1 MRNVTASSVNA
12 HSGDRSG
19 TAVVLASL
27 LATGFGSTLGF
38 VYGLQSRVVQDDLSI
53 TRAQVG
59 LIASIYFGST
69 GLGSLAGG
77 RLADL
82 LGARRAVVIDMV
94 AVSAAAT
101 VAAAWGSYTAI
112 LLTSVIG
119 GLGYALTNAATNL
132 AVAAAVPLRHRALAL
147 TVKTAGVPF
156 QVAVGSVLVP
166 FLADHVGWRP
176 VIAGVAALAGTTA
189 IVVAMLLPDVHGA
202 VALGTDR
209 RLPHAILLLP
219 VGCFFLLV
227 ASQPLFSW
235 GVRYLDEAMDM
246 RASTAGSLAAL
257 AALGGVGNMIV
268 VARVSDVI
276 GRERRAPLVF
286 TLTGLTGAGG
296 LLLAIGARGN
306 LAVGLPGLVIATA
319 AQLAAI
325 GLLHALVVDIAPRAV
340 GRASGVTMTGYYLGA
355 LVAPAQFGW
364 LSDRSGSYAWPW
376 LVCALSAAC
385 AATVFGLL
393 WYVRADDGLLARSPA

>member
-1 MRNVTASSVNA
+1 MGNVRVSTVHA
-12 HSGDRSG
+12 HSGRRSSV
-19 TAVVLASL
+19 AVVVASL

-53 TRAQVG
+53 SKAQVG

-82 LGARRAVVIDMV
+82 LGTRRAVVIDML

-101 VAAAWGSYTAI
+101 VAAAWGSYAAI
-112 LLTSVIG
+112 LLTSVVG

-132 AVAAAVPLRHRALAL
+132 AVAAVVPLRHRALAL
-147 TVKTAGVPF
+147 TVKTAGVPL

-176 VIAGVAALAGTTA
+176 VIAGVAVLAGATA
-189 IVVAMLLPDVHGA
+189 VIAASVLPDVHGA
-202 VALGTDR
+202 IAVGSDR

-235 GVRYLDEAMDM
+235 GVRYLDEAMDL

-257 AALGGVGNMIV
+257 AAIGGVAGMIV

-276 GRERRAPLVF
+276 GRERRAPLVL
-286 TLTGLTGAGG
+286 TLTAVTAVGG

-306 LAVGLPGLVIATA
+306 LAVGLSGLVIATT

-364 LSDRSGSYAWPW
+364 LSDRTGSYSWPW
-376 LVCALSAAC
+376 LVCALSAVC

-393 WYVRADDGLLARSPA
+393 WYVRAGERLLVHAPA

>member
-1 MRNVTASSVNA
+1 MGNVTASSANA
-12 HSGDRSG
+12 HSGGRSS
-19 TAVVLASL
+19 TAVVVASL

-38 VYGLQSRVVQDDLSI
+38 VYGLQSRVVQEDLSI
-53 TRAQVG
+53 TKAQVG
-59 LIASIYFGST
+59 LIASVYFGST

-77 RLADL
+77 RLADR
-82 LGARRAVVIDMV
+82 LGTRRAVVIDML
-94 AVSAAAT
+94 AVSVAAT
-101 VAAAWGSYTAI
+101 VAALSGSYAAI
-112 LLTSVIG
+112 LLTSIVG

-132 AVAAAVPLRHRALAL
+132 AVAAVVPLRHRAVAL

-166 FLADHVGWRP
+166 FLADHFGWRP
-176 VIAGVAALAGTTA
+176 VIAGVAVLAAGTA
-189 IVVAMLLPDVHGA
+189 VVAATVLPDVHGA
-202 VALGTDR
+202 LVAGSGR
-209 RLPHAILLLP
+209 RLPPAIFLLP

-235 GVRYLDEAMDM
+235 GVRYLDEAMDL
-246 RASTAGSLAAL
+246 RASTAGSLASL
-257 AALGGVGNMIV
+257 AAFGGVAGMIA

-276 GRERRAPLVF
+276 GRERRAPLVLV
-286 TLTGLTGAGG
+286 LTVVTGAGG
-296 LLLAIGARGN
+296 LLLAIGSRGN
-306 LAVGLPGLVIATA
+306 LAVGLCGLVIATT

-325 GLLHALVVDIAPRAV
+325 GLLHTLVVDMAPNAV

-376 LVCALSAAC
+376 LVCTLSASC

-393 WYVRADDGLLARSPA
+393 WYVRATDRSLVGAPA

>member
-1 MRNVTASSVNA
+1 
-12 HSGDRSG
+12 
-19 TAVVLASL
+19 
-27 LATGFGSTLGF
+27 
-38 VYGLQSRVVQDDLSI
+38 
-53 TRAQVG
+53 VG
-59 LIASIYFGST
+59 LIASVYFGST

-77 RLADL
+77 RLADR
-82 LGARRAVVIDMV
+82 LGTRRAVVIDML

-101 VAAAWGSYTAI
+101 VAALSGSYAAI
-112 LLTSVIG
+112 LLTSVVG

-132 AVAAAVPLRHRALAL
+132 AVAAVVPVRHRAVAL

-166 FLADHVGWRP
+166 FLADHFGWRP
-176 VIAGVAALAGTTA
+176 VIAGVAVLAAGTA
-189 IVVAMLLPDVHGA
+189 VVAATVLPDVHGA
-202 VALGTDR
+202 LAAGSGR
-209 RLPHAILLLP
+209 RLPPAIFLLP

-235 GVRYLDEAMDM
+235 GVRYLDEAMDL
-246 RASTAGSLAAL
+246 RASTAGSLASL
-257 AALGGVGNMIV
+257 AAFGGVAGMIA

-276 GRERRAPLVF
+276 GRERRALLVLL
-286 TLTGLTGAGG
+286 LTVATGAGG
-296 LLLAIGARGN
+296 LLLAIGSRGN
-306 LAVGLPGLVIATA
+306 LAVGLCGLVIATT

-325 GLLHALVVDIAPRAV
+325 GLLHTLVVDMAPKAV

-376 LVCALSAAC
+376 LVCTLSAAC
-385 AATVFGLL
+385 AAMVFGLL
-393 WYVRADDGLLARSPA
+393 WYARATDRSLVGAPA